1 MQPRQNV
8 PPLPIYGSAQP
19 PRMDGMAPPLPN
31 QQAMATISPAACPIG
46 NAVSGPSKIDPNQIP
61 RPVPSSSVLLHV
73 TRQGNQAN
81 PPPIPCTSDL
91 LNSSGMQLALLVQ
104 PLALPHLSEEPIQ
117 IVDFG
122 EGGPVHCSHYKGYIN
137 SFMKFVDQGGRFIC
151 NFCGK
156 LVQPQEHAVRLAE
169 LLLIFQRV
177 RGQWWE
183 SLHLSNSYSVKHAIN
198 HVRGQWWE
206 SLHLSNSYSVKH
218 AINHGARNL

>member
-19 PRMDGMAPPLPN
+19 PRMYGMAPPLPN

-81 PPPIPCTSDL
+81 PPPI
-91 LNSSGMQLALLVQ
+91 
-104 PLALPHLSEEPIQ
+104 
-117 IVDFG
+117 VDFG

-156 LVQPQEHAVRLAE
+156 LVQPQEHAVLLAE

-183 SLHLSNSYSVKHAIN
+183 LLHLSNSYSVKHAIN